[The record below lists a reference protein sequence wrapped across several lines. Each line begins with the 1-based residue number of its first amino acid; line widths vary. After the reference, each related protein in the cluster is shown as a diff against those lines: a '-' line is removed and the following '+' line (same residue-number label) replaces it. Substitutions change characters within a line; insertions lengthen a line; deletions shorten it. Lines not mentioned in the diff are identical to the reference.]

1 MAQKMSPAMRRYLL
15 RFVPAMLAYV
25 VVLSGSILA
34 FENLRPT
41 GPLLWVVAVAPA
53 LPIIAVIAIMGLYLM
68 EERDEFQRGMSVQ
81 ALLWGM
87 GVTLAGA
94 TVWGFLE
101 NFGLVEHMPT
111 YLAFPVFCGVFGLA
125 QPLVRWRYK

>member
-1 MAQKMSPAMRRYLL
+1 MAQKMSSAMRRYML
-15 RFVPAMLAYV
+15 RFIPAMLAYV
-25 VVLSGSILA
+25 VVLTGSILT
-34 FENLRPT
+34 FEHLRPT

-68 EERDEFQRGMSVQ
+68 EETDEFQRGMSAQ

-87 GVTLAGA
+87 GITLAAA

-101 NFGLVEHMPT
+101 NFGLVAHMPT
-111 YLAFPVFCGVFGLA
+111 YLAFPVFCGAFGLA

>member
-15 RFVPAMLAYV
+15 RFAPAMLAYV

-34 FENLRPT
+34 FENLRPI

-68 EERDEFQRGMSVQ
+68 EETDEFQRGMSVQ

-101 NFGLVEHMPT
+101 NFGLVGHMPT
-111 YLAFPVFCGVFGLA
+111 YLAFPVFCGAFGLA

>member
-15 RFVPAMLAYV
+15 RFTPAMLAYV
-25 VVLSGSILA
+25 AVLPCSIMLYEH
-34 FENLRPT
+34 FKPT
-41 GPLLWVVAVAPA
+41 GPALWAVAVAPA
-53 LPIIAVIAIMGLYLM
+53 LPIVAVIAIMGVYLA
-68 EERDEFQRGMSVQ
+68 EETDEFQRNMSVQ
-81 ALLWGM
+81 ALLWAM

-101 NFGLVEHMPT
+101 NFGVVGHPPT
-111 YLAFPVFCGVFGLA
+111 YLAFPVFCGAFGLA

>member
-68 EERDEFQRGMSVQ
+68 EETDEFQRGMSVQ

-101 NFGLVEHMPT
+101 NFGLVGHMPT
-111 YLAFPVFCGVFGLA
+111 YLAFPVFCGAFGLA

>member
-1 MAQKMSPAMRRYLL
+1 MAQKMSTAMRRYML
-15 RFVPAMLAYV
+15 RFIPAMLAYV
-25 VVLSGSILA
+25 VVLTGSILT
-34 FENLRPT
+34 FEHLRPT

-68 EERDEFQRGMSVQ
+68 EEADEFQRGMSVQ

-101 NFGLVEHMPT
+101 NFGLVGHMPT
-111 YLAFPVFCGVFGLA
+111 YLAFPVFCGAFSLA

>member
-15 RFVPAMLAYV
+15 RFIPAMLAYV

-68 EERDEFQRGMSVQ
+68 EEADEFQRGMSVQ

-101 NFGLVEHMPT
+101 NFGLVGHMPT
-111 YLAFPVFCGVFGLA
+111 YLAFPVFCGAFGLA